1 MNNITTP
8 IESLSKLAIMLGGGS
23 AAQLYKVIDFITA
36 QSSDVKSAFV
46 AGFHAGWDCGV
57 VDELPTDD
65 ETIEEQWQEFVS
77 PGTSPND

>member
-1 MNNITTP
+1 MSEEKVDPVDALHYIRDDIDVVANLVHAE
-8 IESLSKLAIMLGGGS
+8 IERLISGA
-23 AAQLYKVIDFITA
+23 
-36 QSSDVKSAFV
+36 KSAFV

-77 PGTSPND
+77 EGLATNG